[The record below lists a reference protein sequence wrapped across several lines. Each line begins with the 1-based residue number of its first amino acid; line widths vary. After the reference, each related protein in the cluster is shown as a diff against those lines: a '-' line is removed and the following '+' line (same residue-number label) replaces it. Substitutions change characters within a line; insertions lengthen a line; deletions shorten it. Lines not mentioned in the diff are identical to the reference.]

1 MRITAPMPI
10 YMSVLSVGSLLC
22 VYPLALCLVPCQANT
37 DEYLTERERPVRNNG
52 TESGGKQLSSD
63 IMTLDD
69 LRELLRQK
77 NPCSA
82 LVRTCCL
89 QAGCHKDHYE
99 ALRSRP

>member
-77 NPCSA
+77 NPCCAS
-82 LVRTCCL
+82 RTPKETSYVG
-89 QAGCHKDHYE
+89 AVFRGD
-99 ALRSRP
+99 AV